1 VNLAMLL
8 EMVADGLGDRVAIG
22 NRADGL
28 TYARVRELAAAVPK
42 HLAAAGATTVALAD
56 HTGPIVPVALFGAAW
71 AGASYAPL
79 NYRLPEA
86 ALTRL
91 VEQVQP
97 AMLVDPPTATR
108 WLDPSADAATDA
120 FPDEPE
126 RPAILL
132 FTSGTSAAPKAAVLR
147 HEHLLSYIF
156 NTVEFAAADEDEAVL
171 LAVPPFHVAGVA
183 AVLSS
188 TYAGRRIVPL
198 PAFSAEAWLE
208 AARREEVTH
217 AFVVPTMLARIV
229 SVMDAEPD
237 ARVPSLR
244 HLAYGGARMPLPVLE
259 RALELFPDTGFV
271 NAYGLTET
279 SSTVAVLGPDDH
291 RTAWASDDP
300 FLRKR
305 LESAGRAVPGIEVRI
320 ADADGAELGPDEPG
334 QILVRGAQVSGGY
347 VGVASQRDD
356 EGWLHTGDVGYLDGD
371 GYLFIGG
378 RADDVII
385 RGGENIAPAE
395 IEDVLLRHPA
405 VASAAAVGVPDL
417 EWGERVAAM
426 ITLRPGAD
434 IPVEEIVMWARE
446 ELGSLKAPQTI
457 AVRDEL
463 PHTATGKVIRREV
476 REELVEGD
484 R

>member
-22 NRADGL
+22 TRDDGV
-28 TYARVRELAAAVPK
+28 TYARVRELAAAVPG
-42 HLAAAGATTVALAD
+42 HLAAGSATTLALAD

-86 ALTRL
+86 ALARL

-97 AMLVDPPTATR
+97 AVLVDPPTATR
-108 WLDPSADAATDA
+108 WLDTPATDGMTA

-208 AARREEVTH
+208 LARREQVTH

-229 SVMDAEPD
+229 SVMDADPD

-291 RTAWASDDP
+291 RAAWASADP
-300 FLRKR
+300 VLRKR
-305 LESAGRAVPGIEVRI
+305 LESAGRPVPGIEVRI
-320 ADADGAELGPDEPG
+320 VDADGTDVGREEPG

-356 EGWLHTGDVGYLDGD
+356 DGWLRTGDVGYVDGD

-395 IEDVLLRHPA
+395 IEDVLLRHPS

-457 AVRDEL
+457 AVREEL
-463 PHTATGKVIRREV
+463 PHTATGKVIRRQV
-476 REELVEGD
+476 REDLAGD
-484 R
+484 